1 MWIYHIL
8 NNMNNKVLSLLIFFF
23 LHAICFAQ
31 NNSTVDVVDLGLT
44 VKWATCNIG
53 ASSPEEY
60 GEYYSWGEVSPK
72 HYYYYNT
79 YKWCKG
85 ESMTIIKYCS
95 YPSYGDN
102 SFSDGETILHYSDDV
117 AYLKYKMRIPT
128 KAEWEELITYCT
140 WMWSSL
146 NGVTGYKVK
155 SNVPGYTNKWIF
167 IPASGYYLMGEL
179 HVSKEMGYYWSSVI
193 GSVPDYA
200 STLGFTMSKV
210 HMENSLRIYGCAIRP
225 DID

>member
-1 MWIYHIL
+1 
-8 NNMNNKVLSLLIFFF
+8 MNTKVLSILGCFLLHT
-23 LHAICFAQ
+23 LCFAQ
-31 NNSTVDVVDLGLT
+31 TNSTPDVVDLGLT

-72 HYYYYNT
+72 QYYFYNT

-85 ESMTIIKYCS
+85 EARTITKYCTES
-95 YPSYGDN
+95 LHGYNY
-102 SFSDGETILHYSDDV
+102 FHDGETILHNSDDV
-117 AYLKYKMRIPT
+117 AYIKYKMRIPT

-146 NGVTGYKVK
+146 NGVTGYKVR

-167 IPASGYYLMGEL
+167 LPASGYYLMDKL
-179 HVSKEMGYYWSSVI
+179 HVPKEMGFYWSSVV
-193 GSVPDYA
+193 STSPDFA
-200 STLGFTMSKV
+200 FGLGFTMLKV
-210 HMENSLRIYGCAIRP
+210 HIESGLRIHGRAIRP
-225 DID
+225 VID